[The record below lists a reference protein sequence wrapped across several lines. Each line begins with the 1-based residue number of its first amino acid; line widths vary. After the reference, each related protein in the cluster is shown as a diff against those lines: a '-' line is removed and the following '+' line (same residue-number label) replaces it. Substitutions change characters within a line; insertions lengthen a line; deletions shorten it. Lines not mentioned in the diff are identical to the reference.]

1 MYSSILTFINDIM
14 YCHRYGGKLVEP
26 AGFKLTE
33 EIGAIATA
41 TDPSLTQLWIGE
53 SVTIYTTAVISV

>member
-1 MYSSILTFINDIM
+1 M
-14 YCHRYGGKLVEP
+14 VEP

-53 SVTIYTTAVISV
+53 SVTVTVVIATVTVKS